1 MTSDPSL
8 HSPPDDLYSIRFP
21 ATRVPHLTVTRFDG
35 REAMNELA
43 SFDVTVYAQDV
54 EEAALLPLLLG
65 AQVVL
70 AIAVPTAP
78 GVSPELPSRTIAGI
92 VVDVALLGRTEG
104 ARHGLRLR
112 IAPRAW
118 LLQKRTGT
126 RIFQDK
132 TAAEIATLVLG
143 EHRVPHR
150 VQLIGKYPVR
160 EYCVQYQETD
170 WDFVTRLFAEEAYF
184 FWFEQPEEG
193 ADKETLVVADSP
205 RTYGA
210 LPGGAELRFRYD
222 TGGSMILEEDM
233 VTDFRSRAGLETT
246 VLTLRDY
253 DFERPGLD
261 LTTDRVALEAPL
273 PPLGGVALEHYEHHG
288 EYEESDVDA
297 DNVRAGI
304 EQLRARVRT
313 AEGQSACRRLAPGLT
328 FQLIDHDVSALDGA
342 YVVTAVVHQGVAP
355 GVSAAG
361 APPYRNRFEAAPAEI
376 GFCLPKPARR
386 VRQVL
391 ESAVV
396 VGPPGQDIYCDR
408 FGRVNVQF
416 HWDRDGK
423 KDQGSS
429 CFLRVAQAWSGSDFG
444 HQFIPRIGMEVLVS
458 FLGGDPD
465 RPVVIGCVPNAINPP
480 QYGLPSSATR
490 SGIRTRTS
498 PSGGG
503 SNEISFEDRAGAEQ
517 LYVHAQRDLD
527 EEVGLDR
534 TVKIARSDATTVGA
548 DARTKVGGHRYDE
561 TQGDHRT
568 SIAGARTAEIGSL
581 DRLTIT
587 GSQLREI
594 GGSERTNI
602 AGSSTTAI
610 GAGRKLHVTGDDE
623 ARVDGA
629 RLDIV
634 SGAETKAVFG
644 AARAT
649 YSDTCSVNVAKGI
662 SLSVGSRREPAT
674 AEGRLSGELV
684 LRGAGAMEIASEK
697 KIRLRVGKTVVTL
710 GPDEVRI
717 EAEKIS
723 LHGKTIEAL
732 GEKGA
737 LSVGKEIVLKGDAVR
752 LASKDKAILELD
764 KEAKLD
770 GEAVK
775 IKPGLSADVAKQEER
790 EEQSKD
796 LEKNKIQLFDRA
808 GEPIANAP
816 YEVSFFGYFDE
827 GESLDGR
834 IEIPAFPDV
843 EKALVRWGRPKDMRE
858 DPSDTEPYEYEMEV
872 YLQTDAPDKD
882 EALRRKLHNLGHQ
895 GSDLAAAVRHY
906 QSSAGQSAS
915 GFGED
920 VQEDV
925 NSRHQAARPAPL
937 TVENAPSVA
946 TSSPGGGRAR
956 GSK

>member
-1 MTSDPSL
+1 MQS
-8 HSPPDDLYSIRFP
+8 DDLYFIRFP
-21 ATRVPHLTVTRFDG
+21 GAEVPRLTVTRLDG

-43 SFDVTVYAQDV
+43 SFDVAVHAREVD
-54 EEAALLPLLLG
+54 EAALLPVLLG
-65 AQVVL
+65 AQIVL
-70 AIAVPTAP
+70 AIAVPGAP
-78 GVSPELPSRTIAGI
+78 GVSPPPPPRTIAGI

-104 ARHGLRLR
+104 ARHAFRLR

-118 LLQKRTGT
+118 LLGKRTGT
-126 RIFQDK
+126 RIFQEK
-132 TAAEIATLVLG
+132 TAAEIAAIVLG

-150 VQLIGKYPVR
+150 IQLIGKYPVR

-170 WDFVTRLFAEEAYF
+170 WGFLTRLFAEEAYF
-184 FWFEQPEEG
+184 FWFEQP
-193 ADKETLVVADSP
+193 ADGEDEETLVVADSP
-205 RTYGA
+205 RTYGT

-222 TGGSMILEEDM
+222 TGGSMVLEEDM

-261 LTTDRVALEAPL
+261 LTTGRIALEAPL
-273 PPLGGVALEHYEHHG
+273 PPLGGVPLEHYEHHG

-297 DNVRAGI
+297 ENVRAGI

-328 FQLIDHDVSALDGA
+328 FRLIDHDVSALDRP

-355 GVSAAG
+355 GHGAAG
-361 APPYRNRFEAAPAEI
+361 APPYRNRFEVAPAEI

-396 VGPPGQDIYCDR
+396 VGPPGQDIHCDR
-408 FGRVNVQF
+408 YGRVKVQF

-423 KDQGSS
+423 KNQGSS

-465 RPVVIGCVPNAINPP
+465 RPVVIGCVPNAVNPP

-503 SNEISFEDRAGAEQ
+503 SNEILFEDRAGAEQ

-534 TVKIARSDATTVGA
+534 TAKIAGSDATTIGA
-548 DARTKVGGHRYDE
+548 DGRTKVGGHRYDE
-561 TQGDHRT
+561 TLGDHQ
-568 SIAGARTAEIGSL
+568 SAIGGARSTKIGTL
-581 DRLTIT
+581 DRLTIGGART
-587 GSQLREI
+587 TEI
-594 GGSERTNI
+594 CGAERTSI

-610 GAGRKLHVTGDDE
+610 GAGRKLSVVGGDE
-623 ARVDGA
+623 LRVDGD
-629 RLDIV
+629 RLEIV
-634 SGAETKAVFG
+634 GGAETKAVFG
-644 AARAT
+644 AARTT
-649 YSDTCSVNVAKGI
+649 YSSSCSVNVAQGI
-662 SLSVGSRREPAT
+662 SLSVGSKKAPAA

-723 LHGKTIEAL
+723 LSAKTIEAL
-732 GEKGA
+732 GEKGT
-737 LSVGKEIVLKGDAVR
+737 LSVGKEVVLKGEAVR
-752 LASKDKAILELD
+752 LASKDNAILELD

-770 GEAVK
+770 GQAVK

-796 LEKNKIQLFDRA
+796 LEKTKIQLFDLA
-808 GEPIANAP
+808 GEPITNAP

-827 GESLDGR
+827 GEAPDGR
-834 IEIPAFPDV
+834 IEIPCFPDV
-843 EKALVRWGRPKDMRE
+843 EKALVRWGRPKDKRE
-858 DPSDTEPYEYEMEV
+858 NPSDEEPYEYEMEV
-872 YLQTDAPDKD
+872 YLQTDADDKD

-895 GSDLAAAVRHY
+895 GRDLASAVRHY
-906 QSSAGQSAS
+906 QSSAGLDTS

-925 NSRHQAARPAPL
+925 HSRHQAARPAPM
-937 TVENAPSVA
+937 TAES
-946 TSSPGGGRAR
+946 TR